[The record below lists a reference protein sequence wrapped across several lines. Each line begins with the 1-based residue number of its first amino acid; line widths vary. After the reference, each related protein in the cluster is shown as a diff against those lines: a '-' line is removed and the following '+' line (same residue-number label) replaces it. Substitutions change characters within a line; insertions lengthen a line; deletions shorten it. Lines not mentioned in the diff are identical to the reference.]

1 MLSLE
6 EVVESFEAWRASRS
20 SRKEKIP
27 TILWDKVARI
37 YSSYNHSTLCR
48 ALKISGSQLKA
59 GMHID
64 SFAVIEPPLMTSIF
78 EQNSKKEASSCEVSI
93 ERAGTRLTI
102 KLPADICFSMVQQL
116 AGYLP

>member
-6 EVVESFEAWRASRS
+6 EVVESFETWRASRS

-48 ALKISGSQLKA
+48 ALRISGSQLKDA
-59 GMHID
+59 MKADG
-64 SFAVIEPPLMTSIF
+64 FAIIKTPLVDPF
-78 EQNSKKEASSCEVSI
+78 FKQRNEEEAFSCEVSI
-93 ERAGTRLTI
+93 ERAGTRLTV
-102 KLPADICFSMVQQL
+102 KTPSGICLSMVQQL
-116 AGYLP
+116 ASYLP